1 MKNKAMLIKY
11 AAMFGAVIILMSS
24 CLSTKV
30 TKNYMR
36 TAEKEPFDA
45 IIVPGVPFGQK
56 AWSSI
61 LKMRIDWAAHL
72 YKSGIAKNII
82 FSGSSVHSPYVESKI
97 MALYA
102 EKLGVPREHIYTEE
116 QAEHSSENLYYSYK
130 MAKENGFNKVAL
142 ATDPFQ
148 NFFLKSF
155 VNKMMLND
163 LDFLPVAF
171 DVLKKIEVETPEIDP
186 SPAYVENFVSLV
198 DRQDSRTRRHGTMG
212 KFIKYE
218 VGDSPE
224 EKRRKRIENKR
235 GSIAQNF

>member
-1 MKNKAMLIKY
+1 MHNTMENKAMLIKY

-56 AWSSI
+56 AWRSI

-72 YKSGIAKNII
+72 YKTGIAKNII
-82 FSGSSVHSPYVESKI
+82 FSGSSVYSPYVESKI
-97 MALYA
+97 MGLYA
-102 EKLGVPREHIYTEE
+102 EKLGVPRAHIYTEE

-130 MAKENGFNKVAL
+130 IAKENGFNKIAL

-148 NFFLKSF
+148 NFFLKS
-155 VNKMMLND
+155 MM
-163 LDFLPVAF
+163 
-171 DVLKKIEVETPEIDP
+171 IEK
-186 SPAYVENFVSLV
+186 
-198 DRQDSRTRRHGTMG
+198 H
-212 KFIKYE
+212 
-218 VGDSPE
+218 
-224 EKRRKRIENKR
+224 
-235 GSIAQNF
+235 